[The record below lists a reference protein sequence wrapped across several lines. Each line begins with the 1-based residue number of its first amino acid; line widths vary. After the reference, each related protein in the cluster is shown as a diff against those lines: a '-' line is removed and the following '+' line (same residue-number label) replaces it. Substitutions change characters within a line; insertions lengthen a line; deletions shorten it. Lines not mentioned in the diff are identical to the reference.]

1 DKITVAN
8 NKKTTDDKITVT
20 GLKAG
25 DKVNVYSAATGG
37 TAIGTVTVADGKT
50 EATVTKTDGLV
61 AAGGTVYVS
70 IQSKDELES
79 ARTAAKYGSEVSVAP
94 VANNIV
100 VLNNEGDDDIVKVT
114 GLAAGDVVNVYNV
127 ATGGA
132 AIGTATVADGKTSTV
147 VKVKLGVTAGKV
159 HVTVTKGDKEESTR
173 VAKDYIAE

>member
-1 DKITVAN
+1 MKSKNSKFLASVCVSSALMVSATYPSITALAAEVVTATKAPEADKITVAN

-79 ARTAAKYGSEVSVAP
+79 AR
-94 VANNIV
+94 
-100 VLNNEGDDDIVKVT
+100 
-114 GLAAGDVVNVYNV
+114 
-127 ATGGA
+127 
-132 AIGTATVADGKTSTV
+132 
-147 VKVKLGVTAGKV
+147 
-159 HVTVTKGDKEESTR
+159 
-173 VAKDYIAE
+173 